1 MIEDGVFWLPES
13 PDCPIRGQLSFGVEQ
28 APTVK
33 LTDALTPALRIVST
47 RTNEDGSVVSE
58 MEPVDDTENF
68 VVHGLLR
75 NSPRAVTLVDCLTTQ
90 RRSVVAAGP
99 HFEDQTLRA
108 RYIVRGAH
116 VSGDDQLYSGVKI
129 RVRGIDEWARLPGFS
144 ISTGSTDEVTLKY
157 ARTEMPSAR
166 TAAGHLVRFSE
177 SMRRSWPGPTGGH
190 IRREAW
196 LMVEDFG
203 EVEFSELSR
212 RYISP
217 LVSVLNLAMG
227 QPAPLT
233 ATSVRVQGEGNS
245 DWCNVWHNYI
255 SESEAIK
262 NSDYMLPLDSFGV
275 ANIARFVDL
284 ASKVG
289 HLAPIVADSR
299 SFLSKAT
306 LETQVLELTTVA
318 EGIHRALH
326 ADEDSRF
333 TKFEAGRIRELVG
346 KALVGEPET
355 FNNVVQGFLKHV
367 EEPNYKTRVRRLAA
381 TADVHIPGV
390 AGDIEAWVKLVDKA
404 RNLFAHRLRQKLES
418 EAIDKYYAI
427 SQSLRWVLATV
438 LLSASGLDPSAHS
451 SAILDFSRYRQYR
464 RNMNGALPAVFKGH
478 EGEPAQ

>member
-13 PDCPIRGQLSFGVEQ
+13 PDSPIRGQLSFGVEQ

-233 ATSVRVQGEGNS
+233 ATSVRIQGEGNS

-275 ANIARFVDL
+275 ANTNA
-284 ASKVG
+284 
-289 HLAPIVADSR
+289 IVEAQNPMVSGLDDVV
-299 SFLSKAT
+299 KAT
-306 LETQVLELTTVA
+306 RFALAAFVSALLVT
-318 EGIHRALH
+318 GIGIAFKN
-326 ADEDSRF
+326 AP
-333 TKFEAGRIRELVG
+333 TAQ
-346 KALVGEPET
+346 ALV
-355 FNNVVQGFLKHV
+355 
-367 EEPNYKTRVRRLAA
+367 Y
-381 TADVHIPGV
+381 
-390 AGDIEAWVKLVDKA
+390 
-404 RNLFAHRLRQKLES
+404 
-418 EAIDKYYAI
+418 
-427 SQSLRWVLATV
+427 VLATLAFV
-438 LLSASGLDPSAHS
+438 LAWAAVNSGIRLREWDWLSDRARKPDLVAQDIRARS
-451 SAILDFSRYRQYR
+451 SSECGIHHCELSSQGRVWLLIYMTTGRPVDEWRVAFRVQTVAPWLRYYW
-464 RNMNGALPAVFKGH
+464 
-478 EGEPAQ
+478 